1 MSALLTMP
9 VVTIYV
15 AGIPPSSA
23 LPQESPPMSVQ
34 PESGA
39 ANFPSRRAFLKKSTA
54 AAVTGGV
61 AASLVAVPKVH
72 AEGSAAVNVALIGC
86 GGRGSQ
92 AAINAMRADPNNRLT
107 VMCDLF
113 PDRLEQSR
121 KGLATQLDQQ
131 MRVSEDTCFTGFDGY
146 KRVMESDVK
155 VVLLCTPPHFRPMQ
169 LKAAIDA
176 GKHVFCEKPVAV
188 DAPGVRSVLK
198 TCEEAKAKG
207 LAVVSG
213 LCWRYD
219 LGVRETIKRIQEGA
233 IGDIVAI
240 QENYLTDTL
249 WHRGR
254 KPEWS
259 DMEYQIRNWLYYT
272 WLSGDHNV
280 EQHIHS
286 LDKALWLMGDKPP
299 VAATGMG
306 GRQVRTGDEYG
317 NIFDHH
323 AVVYEW
329 ENGVRVYSLTRQM
342 HECAMETED
351 IILGT
356 KGQARVIK
364 HEIDAGGEKWR
375 YRGEKPSMYDVEHV
389 ELFKSIREGQ
399 PINNGEYMSYSTL
412 LAIMGRMATYTGQR
426 ITWEQAMN
434 SQLDLTPKK
443 YDWGPVELPPEALAV
458 AMPGVTKFI

>member
-1 MSALLTMP
+1 MTAQP
-9 VVTIYV
+9 VSSV
-15 AGIPPSSA
+15 ASTST
-23 LPQESPPMSVQ
+23 
-34 PESGA
+34 
-39 ANFPSRRAFLKKSTA
+39 PSRREFLRTSSAVAIGGA
-54 AAVTGGV
+54 AIGSL
-61 AASLVAVPKVH
+61 ASVPAVH
-72 AEGSAAVNVALIGC
+72 AQGSDAVNVALIGC

-92 AAINAMRADPNNRLT
+92 AAINAMRADSNNRLT

-121 KGLATQLDQQ
+121 KGLQTQLEQQ
-131 MRVSEDTCFTGFDGY
+131 FRVTDDTCFTGFDGY
-146 KRVMESDVK
+146 KQVMESDVQ
-155 VVLLCTPPHFRPMQ
+155 VVLLCTPPHFRPAQ

-188 DAPGVRSVLK
+188 DAPGVRSVLE
-198 TCEEAKAKG
+198 TCEKAKAKN

-219 LGVRETIKRIQEGA
+219 YGVRETIKRIQEGA
-233 IGDIVAI
+233 IGDIIAI

-259 DMEYQIRNWLYYT
+259 EMEYQIRNWLYYT

-299 VAATGMG
+299 VAAVGLG
-306 GRQVRTGDEYG
+306 GRQVRTGPEWG
-317 NIFDHH
+317 NIYDHH
-323 AVVYEW
+323 SVVYEW
-329 ENGVRVYSLTRQM
+329 ENGVRVFSFTRQM

-351 IILGT
+351 IVLGT

-364 HEIDAGGEKWR
+364 HEIVSGGETWR
-375 YRGEKPSMYDVEHV
+375 YRGDKPGMYDVEHV
-389 ELFKSIREGQ
+389 ELFKSIKEGK
-399 PINNGEYMSYSTL
+399 PINNGVYMSYSTL

-426 ITWEQAMN
+426 ITWEAAMN
-434 SQLDLTPKK
+434 SQEDLTPKR
-443 YDWGPVELPPEALAV
+443 YDWGPVELPKSALGV
-458 AMPGVTKFI
+458 AMPGVTKFS

>member
-1 MSALLTMP
+1 MT
-9 VVTIYV
+9 
-15 AGIPPSSA
+15 A
-23 LPQESPPMSVQ
+23 LPESTPPQAPTRRTFLKASTAVAVGGGI
-34 PESGA
+34 GA
-39 ANFPSRRAFLKKSTA
+39 AT
-54 AAVTGGV
+54 
-61 AASLVAVPKVH
+61 LVDIPRVH
-72 AEGSAAVNVALIGC
+72 AQGSGTINVALIGC

-92 AAINAMRADPNNRLT
+92 AAINAMRADPANRLT
-107 VMCDLF
+107 VMCDIF
-113 PDRLEQSR
+113 PDRLEQSK
-121 KGLATQLDQQ
+121 KGLQAQLDKQFD
-131 MRVSEDTCFTGFDGY
+131 VSDENCFTGFDGY
-146 KRVMESDVK
+146 KQVMESDAQ
-155 VVLLCTPPHFRPMQ
+155 VVLLCTPPHFRPAQ

-198 TCEEAKAKG
+198 TCEEAQAKG

-219 LGVRETIKRIQEGA
+219 LGVRETIKRIQDGV

-240 QENYLTDTL
+240 QENYLTGTL

-259 DMEYQIRNWLYYT
+259 EMEYQIRNWLYYT

-286 LDKALWLMGDKPP
+286 LDKAMWLMGDKPP
-299 VAATGMG
+299 AAAVGMG
-306 GRQVRTGDEYG
+306 GRQVRTGEEWG
-317 NIFDHH
+317 NIYDHH

-342 HECAMETED
+342 AGEAMFNETED
-351 IILGT
+351 IVLGT
-356 KGQARVIK
+356 KGSARVIK
-364 HEIDAGGEKWR
+364 HEVVSGGEAWR
-375 YRGEKPSMYDVEHV
+375 YRGDKPSMYDVEHV

-399 PINNGEYMSYSTL
+399 PINNGVYMSYSTL

-426 ITWEQAMN
+426 ITWDQALN
-434 SQLDLTPKK
+434 SQLDLTPKT
-443 YDWGPVELPPEALAV
+443 YDWGPVQLPPEALAV
-458 AMPGVTKFI
+458 AMPGMTKFV

>member
-1 MSALLTMP
+1 MTARNPATS
-9 VVTIYV
+9 
-15 AGIPPSSA
+15 PSSD
-23 LPQESPPMSVQ
+23 
-34 PESGA
+34 
-39 ANFPSRRAFLKKSTA
+39 RRAFLKASTA
-54 AAVTGGV
+54 AAVAGSV
-61 AASLVAVPKVH
+61 LANVKIPAVH
-72 AEGSAAVNVALIGC
+72 AEDSSAVNVALIGC

-107 VMCDLF
+107 VMCDIF

-121 KGLATQLDQQ
+121 KGLEKQLGQQ
-131 MRVSEDTCFTGFDGY
+131 FRVTDDTCFTGFDGY
-146 KRVMESDVK
+146 KQVMESDAK

-188 DAPGVRSVLK
+188 DAPGVRSVLA
-198 TCEEAKAKG
+198 TCEEAKAKK

-219 LGVRETIKRIQEGA
+219 LGVRETIKRIQDGA
-233 IGDIVAI
+233 IGDIIAI
-240 QENYLTDTL
+240 QENYLTGTL

-259 DMEYQIRNWLYYT
+259 EMEYQIRNWLYFT

-286 LDKALWLMGDKPP
+286 LDKAMWLMGDKPP
-299 VAATGMG
+299 LAAVGMG
-306 GRQVRTGDEYG
+306 GRQVRTGEEWG
-317 NIFDHH
+317 NIYDHH

-329 ENGVRVYSLTRQM
+329 ENGVRVYSLTRQQA
-342 HECAMETED
+342 ECFNETED
-351 IILGT
+351 FILGT

-364 HEIDAGGEKWR
+364 HEIDAGGERWR

-389 ELFKSIREGQ
+389 ELFNSIKAGE
-399 PINNGEYMSYSTL
+399 PINNGVYMSYSTM

-426 ITWEQAMN
+426 ITWEQAIN
-434 SQLDLTPKK
+434 SQENLSPERYEWGEVKTPK
-443 YDWGPVELPPEALAV
+443 V
-458 AMPGVTKFI
+458 AMPGITKFA